1 MLSNNDVLQIL
12 AQYQKEWEI
21 ITNNLLFSNSKLK
34 TGDIVQEMYIKVF
47 DELTKNNIE
56 VDNIIV
62 NNKPH
67 FGIIKNILKR
77 TIQVKSKLEKH
88 HLSIDELEKEIEHKP
103 INKLDVNID
112 DKIDAVLAQMYW
124 FDRKLFNLY
133 RKEFHSIRSLSKAT
147 KISHVTV
154 YKTIAKCKKL
164 LARKVKL

>member
-1 MLSNNDVLQIL
+1 MSNNDVLQIL

-77 TIQVKSKLEKH
+77 IIQVKSKLEKH

-103 INKLDVNID
+103 INKIDVNID